1 MRSASRRRECEA
13 LTASPRPVG
22 GDMGVLEERTAEIK
36 DVRLRYYVGGEG
48 PPLLLVHG
56 LGGAAANWAGVV
68 PLLVGRHRLLV
79 PDLPGHA
86 GSTPFPAAT
95 TLDPYADRL
104 DRLAELEAME
114 HAGVV
119 GHSLGGLVGLRLAVN
134 FPQRVSALVLTASAG
149 IRSSTREAE
158 RYLNL
163 AAILRPTRRYAR
175 HREAISRSPALR
187 MLVFGYFGAS
197 DPEAMPD
204 GAVDGFLSAM
214 DMHMDTATARRALV
228 RDDPRLDLERVA
240 CPVFLLWGAR
250 DNQITAEDAFEY
262 ARRLRAPLR
271 MIADCGHLLIG
282 ERPDACAE
290 AIEGFLDGVR

>member
-1 MRSASRRRECEA
+1 VLLGPADERLACPYEG
-13 LTASPRPVG
+13 SPVSG
-22 GDMGVLEERTAEIK
+22 LGVLEERTVEIK
-36 DVRLRYYVGGEG
+36 DVRMRYYVGGEG
-48 PPLLLVHG
+48 PPVMLVHG

-68 PLLVGRHRLLV
+68 PLLVERHRLLV

-86 GSTPFPAAT
+86 GSTPFAAAT

-104 DRLAELEAME
+104 DRLAGLESMQ
-114 HAGVV
+114 HAGFV

-134 FPQRVSALVLTASAG
+134 FPQRVGALVLTASAG

-175 HREAISRSPALR
+175 HREEIARSPLLR

-197 DPEAMPD
+197 DPPAMSD
-204 GAVDGFLSAM
+204 VAVDGFLSAM

-250 DNQITAEDAFEY
+250 DNQITAQDAFEY

-290 AIEGFLDGVR
+290 AIETFLDRVR

>member
-1 MRSASRRRECEA
+1 MPGHDNRNGLR
-13 LTASPRPVG
+13 
-22 GDMGVLEERTAEIK
+22 VLEERAAEIK

-48 PPLLLVHG
+48 PPLILVHG
-56 LGGAAANWAGVV
+56 LGGAAANWAEMV
-68 PLLVGRHRLLV
+68 PLLVDRHRLLV

-86 GSTPFPAAT
+86 GSPPFPAAA
-95 TLDPYADRL
+95 TLDPYADRV
-104 DRLAELEAME
+104 DRLAELESIDRA
-114 HAGVV
+114 AVV

-134 FPQRVSALVLTASAG
+134 YPQRVEALVLTASAG

-175 HREAISRSPALR
+175 HREAISRSPLLR

-197 DPEAMPD
+197 DPLAMSN

-214 DMHMDTATARRALV
+214 DLHTDTATARRALV
-228 RDDPRLDLERVA
+228 QDDPRLDLERVA

-271 MIADCGHLLIG
+271 MVSDCGHLLIG

-290 AIEGFLDGVR
+290 AIEEFLGGFGGTRS

>member
-1 MRSASRRRECEA
+1 MRSASRR
-13 LTASPRPVG
+13 PVG
-22 GDMGVLEERTAEIK
+22 GDLGVLEERTAEIK

-48 PPLLLVHG
+48 PPLILVHG

-68 PLLVGRHRLLV
+68 PLLVARHRLLV

-134 FPQRVSALVLTASAG
+134 FTRRVSALVLTASAG

-175 HREAISRSPALR
+175 HREAIAQSPALR

-214 DMHMDTATARRALV
+214 DMHTDTATARRALV

-250 DNQITAEDAFEY
+250 DNQITAQDAFEY

-290 AIEGFLDGVR
+290 AIESFLDRVR

>member
-1 MRSASRRRECEA
+1 MPGHDNRNGLR
-13 LTASPRPVG
+13 
-22 GDMGVLEERTAEIK
+22 VLEERAAEIK

-48 PPLLLVHG
+48 RPLILVHG
-56 LGGAAANWAGVV
+56 LGGAAANWAEMV

-86 GSTPFPAAT
+86 GSTPLAAAG

-104 DRLAELEAME
+104 DRLAELESIEGA
-114 HAGVV
+114 AVV
-119 GHSLGGLVGLRLAVN
+119 GHSLGGLIGLRLAVN
-134 FPQRVSALVLTASAG
+134 YPRRVEALVLTASAG

-175 HREAISRSPALR
+175 HREAISRSPLLR

-197 DPEAMPD
+197 DPLAMSN

-214 DMHMDTATARRALV
+214 DLHTDTATARRALV
-228 RDDPRLDLERVA
+228 QDDPRLDLERVA

-271 MIADCGHLLIG
+271 MVSDCGHLLIG

-290 AIEGFLDGVR
+290 AIEEFLGGFGGTRS

>member
-1 MRSASRRRECEA
+1 MGADDDRNG
-13 LTASPRPVG
+13 L
-22 GDMGVLEERTAEIK
+22 GVLEERTAEIK
-36 DVRLRYYVGGEG
+36 DVRMRYYVGGEG
-48 PPLLLVHG
+48 PPVILVHG

-86 GSTPFPAAT
+86 GSTPFPAAA

-134 FPQRVSALVLTASAG
+134 FPQRVAALVLTASAG

-163 AAILRPTRRYAR
+163 AAILRPTRRYSR
-175 HREAISRSPALR
+175 HREEISRSPFLR
-187 MLVFGYFGAS
+187 MVVFGYFGAS
-197 DPEAMPD
+197 DPPAMSD

-214 DMHMDTATARRALV
+214 DMHTDTATARRALV

-290 AIEGFLDGVR
+290 AIESFLDRVR

>member
-1 MRSASRRRECEA
+1 M
-13 LTASPRPVG
+13 G
-22 GDMGVLEERTAEIK
+22 GGLSVLEERTVKIK

-48 PPLLLVHG
+48 PPVILVHG

-68 PLLVGRHRLLV
+68 PLLVARHRLLV

-86 GSTPFPAAT
+86 GSTPFPAAR
-95 TLDPYADRL
+95 TLDPYADRV
-104 DRLAELEAME
+104 DRLAELEGME

-163 AAILRPTRRYAR
+163 AAILRPTHRYAR
-175 HREAISRSPALR
+175 HREAIARSPSLR

-204 GAVDGFLSAM
+204 AAVDGFLSAM

-250 DNQITAEDAFEY
+250 DNQITAQDAFEY

-290 AIEGFLDGVR
+290 AIETFLDRVR

>member
-1 MRSASRRRECEA
+1 
-13 LTASPRPVG
+13 VG
-22 GDMGVLEERTAEIK
+22 PHDVRNGLAVLEERTAEIK
-36 DVRLRYYVGGEG
+36 DVRMRYYVGGEG
-48 PPLLLVHG
+48 PPVILVHG

-68 PLLVGRHRLLV
+68 PRLVERHRLLV

-86 GSTPFPAAT
+86 GSTPFAAAT

-134 FPQRVSALVLTASAG
+134 FPQRVAALVLTAAAG

-175 HREAISRSPALR
+175 HREEIARSPFLR
-187 MLVFGYFGAS
+187 TVVFGYFGAS
-197 DPEAMPD
+197 DPHAMPD
-204 GAVDGFLSAM
+204 GGVDGFLSAM
-214 DMHMDTATARRALV
+214 DMHTDTATARRALV

-250 DNQITAEDAFEY
+250 DNQITAQDAFEY

-290 AIEGFLDGVR
+290 AIEEFLDGVR

>member
-1 MRSASRRRECEA
+1 MRSASRR
-13 LTASPRPVG
+13 PVG
-22 GDMGVLEERTAEIK
+22 GDLGVLEERTAEIK

-48 PPLLLVHG
+48 PPLILVHG

-68 PLLVGRHRLLV
+68 PLLVARHRLLV

-134 FPQRVSALVLTASAG
+134 FPRRVSALVLTASAG

-175 HREAISRSPALR
+175 HREAIARSPALR

-204 GAVDGFLSAM
+204 VAVDGFLSAM
-214 DMHMDTATARRALV
+214 DMHTDTATARRALV

-250 DNQITAEDAFEY
+250 DNQITAQDAFEY
-262 ARRLRAPLR
+262 TRRLRAPLR

-290 AIEGFLDGVR
+290 AIESFLDRVR

>member
-1 MRSASRRRECEA
+1 MTSA
-13 LTASPRPVG
+13 RPVG
-22 GDMGVLEERTAEIK
+22 RDLGVLEERSAEIK

-48 PPLLLVHG
+48 PPLILVHG

-68 PLLVGRHRLLV
+68 PSLVAGHRLLV

-86 GSTPFPAAT
+86 GSTPFTAAT

-134 FPQRVSALVLTASAG
+134 FPRWVRALILTASAG

-163 AAILRPTRRYAR
+163 AAFLRPTRRYAR
-175 HREAISRSPALR
+175 HREAIARSPSLR

-214 DMHMDTATARRALV
+214 DMHTDTATARRALV

-250 DNQITAEDAFEY
+250 DNQITAQDAFEY

-290 AIEGFLDGVR
+290 AIESFLDRVR

>member
-1 MRSASRRRECEA
+1 
-13 LTASPRPVG
+13 VG
-22 GDMGVLEERTAEIK
+22 PPDDRNGLGVLEERTADIK
-36 DVRLRYYVGGEG
+36 DVRLRYYIGGEG
-48 PPLLLVHG
+48 PPVILVHG

-68 PLLVGRHRLLV
+68 PLLVERHRLLV

-86 GSTPFPAAT
+86 GSTPFAAAT

-104 DRLAELEAME
+104 ERLAALEAME

-119 GHSLGGLVGLRLAVN
+119 GHSLGGLVGLRLAVD
-134 FPQRVSALVLTASAG
+134 FPQRVSALVLTAAAG

-175 HREAISRSPALR
+175 HREEIARSHFLR
-187 MLVFGYFGAS
+187 MVVFGYFGAS
-197 DPEAMPD
+197 DPPAMSD

-214 DMHMDTATARRALV
+214 DMHTDTATARRALV
-228 RDDPRLDLERVA
+228 RDDPRLDLERVS

-290 AIEGFLDGVR
+290 AIETFLHRVR

>member
-1 MRSASRRRECEA
+1 MPAHDDRNGLPA
-13 LTASPRPVG
+13 
-22 GDMGVLEERTAEIK
+22 LEERTAEIK
-36 DVRLRYYVGGEG
+36 DVRMRYYVGGEG
-48 PPLLLVHG
+48 PPVILVHG

-68 PLLVGRHRLLV
+68 PLLVDRHRLLV

-95 TLDPYADRL
+95 TLDPYADRV
-104 DRLAELEAME
+104 DRLAELEGME

-134 FPQRVSALVLTASAG
+134 FPQRVGALVLTASAG

-158 RYLNL
+158 RCINL
-163 AAILRPTRRYAR
+163 AAVLRPTRRYAR
-175 HREAISRSPALR
+175 HREAIARSPSLR
-187 MLVFGYFGAS
+187 LLVFGYFGAS

-204 GAVDGFLSAM
+204 AAVDGFLSAM
-214 DMHMDTATARRALV
+214 DMHTDTATARRALV

-250 DNQITAEDAFEY
+250 DNQITAQDAFEY